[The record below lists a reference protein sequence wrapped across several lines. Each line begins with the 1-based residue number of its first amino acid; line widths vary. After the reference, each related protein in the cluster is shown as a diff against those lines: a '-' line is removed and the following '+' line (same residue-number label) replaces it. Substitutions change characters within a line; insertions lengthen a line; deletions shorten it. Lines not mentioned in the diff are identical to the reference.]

1 MQQLTALRPLVSA
14 GAAAVGA
21 SLIALTPA
29 VSNDIAA
36 DLQHSAVTI
45 EQRAVELASTD
56 YAVNPLQT
64 WLDVFTN
71 AAANLQ
77 TIGADWAQIP
87 AVLTQ
92 QVAANLIQYANLYV
106 GSYQSAANGALTFY
120 TSTVTNNGVP
130 THFWPLVASGLA
142 DFQSGQIASGIDQV
156 GFALLQ
162 GPIQEVLQ
170 PMENTLQIPIYFTQN
185 IANATDAL
193 LNTNNGGVIESVG
206 AYALFGFSGALETSL
221 GDSLQ
226 AAYDA
231 FGAGDPVDG
240 VLNLLNTPG
249 AVANGVI
256 NGSHNAQGLLSPEN
270 GVLQSGL
277 LSIFANL
284 APQNLAKAIVVPGG
298 TNVTNG
304 GSLATAWGSFLN
316 MAAGGWP
323 SPNEIVNNI
332 LNVFRT
338 YAGLPGLAS
347 AANAG
352 SAANVA
358 AAAAISPVASALPG
372 LSVGVVKGF
381 DPAAV
386 TNIAASLGPSLAAEV
401 AGSLGANLAG
411 SLATTLSVD
420 LSRVALHILSA
431 L

>member
-1 MQQLTALRPLVSA
+1 M

-29 VSNDIAA
+29 VSNDLAA
-36 DLQHSAVTI
+36 DLQHSGVTI

-120 TSTVTNNGVP
+120 TNTTPSSTFD
-130 THFWPLVASGLA
+130 FWPGIVNGIAELQAGNISGGVEGVL
-142 DFQSGQIASGIDQV
+142 FP
-156 GFALLQ
+156 FLQ
-162 GPIQEVLQ
+162 GPILNIFQ

-193 LNTNNGGVIESVG
+193 LNTNNGGVIEAVG
-206 AYALFGFSGALETSL
+206 GYALFGFSAALETSL

-226 AAYDA
+226 TAYDA

-256 NGSHNAQGLLSPEN
+256 NGYNGSQGILSPEN

-284 APQNLAKAIVVPGG
+284 APQNLAKALVVPGG
-298 TNVTNG
+298 TNIMDG

-316 MAAGGWP
+316 MATYGWP

-338 YAGLPGLAS
+338 YAGLPGVAS

-352 SAANVA
+352 TA
-358 AAAAISPVASALPG
+358 ASA
-372 LSVGVVKGF
+372 
-381 DPAAV
+381 
-386 TNIAASLGPSLAAEV
+386 AASLSANFASVADLSSVAA
-401 AGSLGANLAG
+401 
-411 SLATTLSVD
+411 LSVLPADIAGVLPTDVAAIAGHLGVD
-420 LSRVALHILSA
+420 LASVLPGMILSV
-431 L
+431 LHF

>member
-1 MQQLTALRPLVSA
+1 MQQLTALRPLVTA
-14 GAAAVGA
+14 GAAALGA

-29 VSNDIAA
+29 VSNDAA
-36 DLQHSAVTI
+36 SALQHSVAAAQ
-45 EQRAVELASTD
+45 QRAVELASTD

-87 AVLTQ
+87 AVLGQ
-92 QVAANLIQYANLYV
+92 QFAANLIQYANLYV
-106 GSYQSAANGALTFY
+106 GSYQSAANGALQFY
-120 TSTVTNNGVP
+120 TSTVTSHPGVP
-130 THFWPLVASGLA
+130 TNFWPVLAQGLA

-162 GPIQEVLQ
+162 GPISAVLQ

-193 LNTNNGGVIESVG
+193 LKTSNGGVIESVG
-206 AYALFGFSGALETSL
+206 AYALFGFSGTLEHSL

-231 FGAGDPVDG
+231 FAAGDPVDG

-256 NGSHNAQGLLSPEN
+256 NGYNGSQGLLSPEN

-284 APQNLAKAIVVPGG
+284 APQNLAKAIVVPG
-298 TNVTNG
+298 
-304 GSLATAWGSFLN
+304 AWGSFLN

-332 LNVFRT
+332 LNLFQT

-347 AANAG
+347 AANVG
-352 SAANVA
+352 GVVPA
-358 AAAAISPVASALPG
+358 AALAGLPG
-372 LSVGVVKGF
+372 LSAGVLKAF

-401 AGSLGANLAG
+401 AGSLGSSLGANLAG

>member
-256 NGSHNAQGLLSPEN
+256 RRT
-270 GVLQSGL
+270 VCCR
-277 LSIFANL
+277 
-284 APQNLAKAIVVPGG
+284 VVCSRYSR
-298 TNVTNG
+298 T
-304 GSLATAWGSFLN
+304 
-316 MAAGGWP
+316 WP
-323 SPNEIVNNI
+323 PKI
-332 LNVFRT
+332 
-338 YAGLPGLAS
+338 
-347 AANAG
+347 
-352 SAANVA
+352 
-358 AAAAISPVASALPG
+358 
-372 LSVGVVKGF
+372 
-381 DPAAV
+381 
-386 TNIAASLGPSLAAEV
+386 
-401 AGSLGANLAG
+401 
-411 SLATTLSVD
+411 
-420 LSRVALHILSA
+420 
-431 L
+431 

>member
-1 MQQLTALRPLVSA
+1 MQQLTALRPVVSA

-21 SLIALTPA
+21 SLIALTPV
-29 VSNDIAA
+29 VSNDLAA
-36 DLQHSAVTI
+36 DLQHSAATI
-45 EQRAVELASTD
+45 EERAVELASTD

-87 AVLTQ
+87 AVLAQ
-92 QVAANLIQYANLYV
+92 QVAANWIQYADLYV

-120 TSTVTNNGVP
+120 TDTTP
-130 THFWPLVASGLA
+130 ADTFDFWPALAAGLTNL
-142 DFQSGQIASGIDQV
+142 QSGNISSAIEHF

-162 GPIQEVLQ
+162 GPILSIFQ
-170 PMENTLQIPIYFTQN
+170 PMENTLQIPIYLTQN

-206 AYALFGFSGALETSL
+206 AYALFGFSGALEHSL

-256 NGSHNAQGLLSPEN
+256 NGTPNAQGLLSPEN

-298 TNVTNG
+298 ANITNG
-304 GSLATAWGSFLN
+304 DSLATAWGSFLN
-316 MAAGGWP
+316 MAASGWP

-338 YAGLPGLAS
+338 YGGLPGLAS
-347 AANAG
+347 AANVG
-352 SAANVA
+352 SVA
-358 AAAAISPVASALPG
+358 DFATAASA
-372 LSVGVVKGF
+372 
-381 DPAAV
+381 
-386 TNIAASLGPSLAAEV
+386 AASLSANFASVTDLSSVAALSVLPADIAGVLPGDV
-401 AGSLGANLAG
+401 ANIAGHLGADLASVLPG
-411 SLATTLSVD
+411 MILSV
-420 LSRVALHILSA
+420 LHF
-431 L
+431 

>member
-29 VSNDIAA
+29 VSNDAAA
-36 DLQHSAVTI
+36 DLQHSGVTI

-87 AVLTQ
+87 AVLAQ
-92 QVAANLIQYANLYV
+92 QVAANLIQYANLYI
-106 GSYQSAANGALTFY
+106 GSYQSAANGALQFY
-120 TSTVTNNGVP
+120 TSTVTLHDIP
-130 THFWPLVASGLA
+130 IYFWPLVTSGLA
-142 DFQSGQIASGIDQV
+142 DFQSGQISSGVEQV
-156 GFALLQ
+156 GNALLQ

-170 PMENTLQIPIYFTQN
+170 PMENTLQIPIYLTQN

-206 AYALFGFSGALETSL
+206 AYALFGFSGALEHSL

-256 NGSHNAQGLLSPEN
+256 NGTPNAQGLLSPEN

-298 TNVTNG
+298 ANITNG
-304 GSLATAWGSFLN
+304 DSLATAWGSFLN

-338 YAGLPGLAS
+338 YAGLPGLA
-347 AANAG
+347 AG
-352 SAANVA
+352 LPGLASAANVGSVA
-358 AAAAISPVASALPG
+358 DFATAASA
-372 LSVGVVKGF
+372 
-381 DPAAV
+381 
-386 TNIAASLGPSLAAEV
+386 AASLSANFASVTDLSSVAALSVLPADIAGVLPGDV
-401 AGSLGANLAG
+401 ANIAGHLGADLA
-411 SLATTLSVD
+411 SV
-420 LSRVALHILSA
+420 LPGMILNVLHF
-431 L
+431 